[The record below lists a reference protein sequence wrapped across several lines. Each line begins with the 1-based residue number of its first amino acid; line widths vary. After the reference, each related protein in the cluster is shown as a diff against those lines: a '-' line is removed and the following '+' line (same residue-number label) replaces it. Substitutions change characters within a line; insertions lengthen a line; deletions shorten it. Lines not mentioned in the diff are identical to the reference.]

1 MDRRKHRRLAP
12 RSAASTLTLLLIV
25 ATALATSC
33 ATGKKLGFDAD
44 AIRERCAVE
53 RGVELTEEQALCIAG
68 LAGLKNK
75 KKCPS
80 EVSEA
85 TDPADGS
92 PVYRVR
98 ESCAEVG
105 LLIARADG
113 RIVGVELGDSVAH
126 GDEGNDAVERRPVP

>member
-1 MDRRKHRRLAP
+1 MDRRKHYRLEP
-12 RSAASTLTLLLIV
+12 RSAAPTRALVLFV
-25 ATALATSC
+25 AMVLAASC
-33 ATGKKLGFDAD
+33 ATGKKLGFDAA

-53 RGVELTEEQALCIAG
+53 RGVELTEEQALCIAA

-80 EVSEA
+80 EVSET

-113 RIVGVELGDSVAH
+113 RIVGVELGDSVAY
-126 GDEGNDAVERRPVP
+126 GDPGSDPVERKTVP